1 LISEPPAPP
10 LNESNNQDQD
20 ENQAKQQLSNRQ
32 KYVYK
37 FSDKNINKGK
47 FNILEEG
54 MKRYKWE
61 KFKVEQKK
69 YSEKLKEA
77 GIKGDF
83 LNRLAIEGD
92 ENEKKYTDDGI
103 DWHEFVIV

>member
-1 LISEPPAPP
+1 
-10 LNESNNQDQD
+10 
-20 ENQAKQQLSNRQ
+20 
-32 KYVYK
+32 
-37 FSDKNINKGK
+37 
-47 FNILEEG
+47 

-92 ENEKKYTDDGI
+92 DNEKKFTDDGI